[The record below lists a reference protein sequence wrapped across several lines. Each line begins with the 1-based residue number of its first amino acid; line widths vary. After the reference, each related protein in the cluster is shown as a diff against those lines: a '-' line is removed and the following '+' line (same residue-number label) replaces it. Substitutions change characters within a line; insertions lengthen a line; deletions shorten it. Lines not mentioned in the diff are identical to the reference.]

1 MIPALAL
8 LKPVWAFLRNVPW
21 QVYAGIALFLFVL
34 WLRSHWIGVG
44 EDRVRGEFDAYKA
57 EMIAKTE
64 AARVASKRAESAQA
78 GAIQAALEAYKK
90 EQDNA
95 QDTGKA
101 VTAGLNTGA
110 LKLREH
116 WQGCPE
122 RVPAAASRPE
132 RGNAGAERRAKDTGY
147 LVGVGADADAQV
159 RALQAIILSAPHCFT
174 VK

>member
-1 MIPALAL
+1 MIPVLPL
-8 LKPVWAFLRNVPW
+8 LKPVWTFLRNVSW
-21 QVYAGIALFLFVL
+21 KVWAGIAAFLFVL

-57 EMIAKTE
+57 EMVAKTE
-64 AARVASKRAESAQA
+64 AARVAAKRAESAQA

-90 EQDNA
+90 DHEHA

-101 VTAGLNTGA
+101 VTAGLNTGT

-116 WQGCPE
+116 WQGCPQ
-122 RVPAAASRPE
+122 RVPAAA
-132 RGNAGAERRAKDTGY
+132 GNTQGSDAADRLRKESAGRVIAI
-147 LVGVGADADAQV
+147 GADADAKV
-159 RALQAIILSAPHCFT
+159 KALEAIILSAPHCFV